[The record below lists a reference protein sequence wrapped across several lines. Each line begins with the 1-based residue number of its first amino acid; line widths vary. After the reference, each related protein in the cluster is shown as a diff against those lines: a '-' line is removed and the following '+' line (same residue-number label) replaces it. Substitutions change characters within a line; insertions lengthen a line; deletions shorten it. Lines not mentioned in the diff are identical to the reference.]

1 MASTRLARLPMEAKE
16 KDEWRYWQADLL
28 LERGRDEEAQ
38 AILRSLMQQRGF
50 YPMVAAQ
57 RLGEEYTFRIDKAS
71 GTIDPAL
78 ASGPEMARVRELMY
92 WNMDNT
98 ARTEWAN
105 LVTSRTKSQQ
115 AQLARYAF
123 DQHWWDHRR
132 AGDDRR

>member
-1 MASTRLARLPMEAKE
+1 MEAKE

-105 LVTSRTKSQQ
+105 WSLVAPNPSRRS
-115 AQLARYAF
+115 
-123 DQHWWDHRR
+123 WR
-132 AGDDRR
+132 AMPSISTGGI